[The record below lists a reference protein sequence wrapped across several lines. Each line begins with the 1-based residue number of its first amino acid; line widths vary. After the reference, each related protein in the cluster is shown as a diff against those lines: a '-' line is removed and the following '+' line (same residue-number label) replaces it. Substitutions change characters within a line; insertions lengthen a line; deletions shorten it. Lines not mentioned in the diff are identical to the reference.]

1 MGSATPFVVCLV
13 ILRGD
18 FRILAVG
25 FGITLLATLG
35 WRLRWPFLISYM
47 TMWLVFL
54 TFVPV
59 SWSREPGPLLLFFL
73 FIFIWAP
80 YLLGIPL
87 WGFLL
92 RTKARGTPKR
102 DR

>member
-1 MGSATPFVVCLV
+1 MVLG
-13 ILRGD
+13 RD

-25 FGITLLATLG
+25 FGITLLAALG
-35 WRLRWPFLISYM
+35 WRLRWPILISYM